1 MRLPYPYLFIYTWP
15 NGLMGGQNK
24 NAQDERKQNQNC
36 VGVFVVYYLRPVRQ
50 KVELNNELIIFY
62 EC

>member
-1 MRLPYPYLFIYTWP
+1 
-15 NGLMGGQNK
+15 MGGQNK

-50 KVELNNELIIFY
+50 NVELNNELIIFY